1 MSATASESP
10 SKTSMPHPLPQAGHQ
25 ADQPHQHPQHAHPPR
40 HPRRELFALAVGALG
55 VVYGD
60 IGTSPLYS
68 VKECFSR
75 HAGLAPTPENILG
88 IISLIFW
95 TLTLIVVVKYVT
107 FVLRADN
114 EGEGG
119 MMSLMALVKR
129 KLPASMIKTSLL
141 LKMAIFGTALLLSEG
156 MITPAISVLS
166 AIEGLEIAT
175 PVFKPFILPLTVGI
189 LLALFLVQKR
199 GTGAVARI
207 FGPIMLAW
215 FWTIGL
221 LGVFWILR
229 SPAVLE
235 AVNPWHA
242 INHFLRNGFHGFLLL
257 GSVVLCVTGAEALY
271 ADMGH
276 FGRAPIVTAWYC
288 FAYPCLLLNYFGQG
302 ALLLVHGEIVRDN
315 PFFGLAPQFFI
326 IPLVILSTAAT
337 IIASQALI
345 SGAFSLAQQS
355 MQLGY
360 SPRLTIRHTSS
371 RAQGQVFVPEINALL
386 MFACIAFV
394 LVFRESSNL
403 AAAYGFAV
411 TGTMVITTILLFRV
425 MIDTWNWS
433 RHKALMLAC
442 LFLSVDL
449 PFLAANVS
457 KIFHGG
463 WVPCLI
469 GSFLYIFMSTW
480 NKGRRALA
488 SELQKTLLPVSG
500 FLKEVGSSGVLRVK
514 GTAVFMTSNVDVVP
528 PVLLH
533 HFKHN
538 HILHERVIFL
548 AILSEHIPEVPPE
561 RRLEMIDIGNGFW
574 KMVARFGFMETPSVP
589 EIFRFAGEAGH
600 PVTLL
605 ESSFFLGHESLL
617 LTGQSD
623 MPYWRKWLFRFMS
636 RNAREATAF
645 FGIPPTRVLELGCQ
659 IEL

>member
-1 MSATASESP
+1 MSAETPAPAHTPPASPPPAHSH
-10 SKTSMPHPLPQAGHQ
+10 PHPH
-25 ADQPHQHPQHAHPPR
+25 
-40 HPRRELFALAVGALG
+40 HPRSELFTLAIGALG

-75 HAGLAPTPENILG
+75 HSGLPVTPENILG
-88 IISLIFW
+88 IISLVFW
-95 TLTLIVVVKYVT
+95 TLTLIVSVKYVT

-114 EGEGG
+114 DGEGG
-119 MMSLMALVKR
+119 MMSLMALVKG
-129 KLPASMIKTSLL
+129 KLAATRISSSLL
-141 LKMAIFGTALLLSEG
+141 LKMAIFGTSLLLSEG

-175 PVFKPFILPLTVGI
+175 PVFRPFILPLTIGI
-189 LLALFLVQKR
+189 LLALFLIQKR
-199 GTGAVARI
+199 GTGSVARI

-221 LGVFWILR
+221 LGLAWVIR
-229 SPAVLE
+229 SPAILE
-235 AVNPWHA
+235 AINPWHA
-242 INHFLRNGFHGFLLL
+242 LNHFLRNGFHGFLLL

-276 FGRAPIVTAWYC
+276 FGRKPIVIAWYW

-302 ALLLVHGEIVRDN
+302 ALLLVHGGQFQDN
-315 PFFGLAPQFFI
+315 PFFSLAPQALV
-326 IPLVILSTAAT
+326 IPLVLLSTAAT

-345 SGAFSLAQQS
+345 SGAFSLTQQA
-355 MQLGY
+355 MHLGY
-360 SPRLTIRHTSS
+360 SPRLTVRHTSS
-371 RAQGQVFVPEINALL
+371 QAHGQIFVPEINILL
-386 MFACIAFV
+386 MFACVAFV

-411 TGTMVITTILLFRV
+411 TGTMVITSLLLYRV
-425 MIDTWNWS
+425 MVDTWNWP
-433 RHKALMLAC
+433 RYKALLLSG
-442 LFLSVDL
+442 LFLAVDL
-449 PFLAANVS
+449 PFLAANIG

-463 WVPCLI
+463 WVPCLV
-469 GSFLYIFMSTW
+469 GSFLYILMSTW
-480 NKGRRALA
+480 NKGRRAL
-488 SELQKTLLPVSG
+488 SYELQKSLLPVDG
-500 FLKEVGSSGVLRVK
+500 FLKEVEKVGVMRVK

-548 AILSEHIPEVPPE
+548 SIISEHIPEVPHE
-561 RRLEMIDIGNGFW
+561 RRIEIRDMGHGFW

-589 EIFRFAGEAGH
+589 EIFRAAGETGH
-600 PVTLL
+600 PVKLL
-605 ESSFFLGHESLL
+605 DTSFFLGRESLL

-623 MPYWRKWLFRFMS
+623 MPHWRKWLFRFMS

>member
-1 MSATASESP
+1 MSAETPAPAHTPPASPP
-10 SKTSMPHPLPQAGHQ
+10 SAHSQPHPH
-25 ADQPHQHPQHAHPPR
+25 
-40 HPRRELFALAVGALG
+40 HPRSELYALAIGALG

-75 HAGLAPTPENILG
+75 HTGLPVTPENVLG
-88 IISLIFW
+88 IISLVFW
-95 TLTLIVVVKYVT
+95 TLTLIVSVKYVS

-114 EGEGG
+114 DGEGG
-119 MMSLMALVKR
+119 MMSLMALVKG
-129 KLPASMIKTSLL
+129 KLAATHISSSLL
-141 LKMAIFGTALLLSEG
+141 LKMAIFGTSLLLSEG

-175 PVFKPFILPLTVGI
+175 PVFRPFILPLTIGI
-189 LLALFLVQKR
+189 LLALFLIQKR
-199 GTGAVARI
+199 GTGSVARI

-221 LGVFWILR
+221 LGLVWVIR
-229 SPAVLE
+229 SPAILE
-235 AVNPWHA
+235 AINPWHA
-242 INHFLRNGFHGFLLL
+242 LNHFLRNGFHGFLLL

-276 FGRAPIVTAWYC
+276 FGRKPIVIAWYW

-302 ALLLVHGEIVRDN
+302 ALLLVHGGQFQDN
-315 PFFGLAPQFFI
+315 PFYSLAPQVLV
-326 IPLVILSTAAT
+326 IPLVLLSTAAT

-345 SGAFSLAQQS
+345 SGAFSLAQQA
-355 MQLGY
+355 MHLGY
-360 SPRLTIRHTSS
+360 SPRLTVRHTSS
-371 RAQGQVFVPEINALL
+371 QAHGQIFVPEINILL
-386 MFACIAFV
+386 MVACVAFV

-411 TGTMVITTILLFRV
+411 TGTMVITSLLLYRV
-425 MIDTWNWS
+425 MVDTWNWP
-433 RHKALMLAC
+433 RYKALLLSG
-442 LFLSVDL
+442 LFLAVDL
-449 PFLAANVS
+449 PFLAANIG

-463 WVPCLI
+463 WVPCLV
-469 GSFLYIFMSTW
+469 GSFLYILMSTW
-480 NKGRRALA
+480 NKGRRAL
-488 SELQKTLLPVSG
+488 SYELQKSLLPVDG
-500 FLKEVGSSGVLRVK
+500 FLKEVAEAGVLRVK
-514 GTAVFMTSNVDVVP
+514 GTAVFMTSNVNVVP

-548 AILSEHIPEVPPE
+548 SIISEHIPEVPHE
-561 RRLEMIDIGNGFW
+561 RRIEIRDMGHGFW

-589 EIFRFAGEAGH
+589 EIFRAAGETGH
-600 PVTLL
+600 PAKLL
-605 ESSFFLGHESLL
+605 DTSFFLGRESLL

-623 MPYWRKWLFRFMS
+623 MPHWRKWLFRFMS

>member
-1 MSATASESP
+1 MSVDTPATHTAQPAPSVTPHHPPHTAS
-10 SKTSMPHPLPQAGHQ
+10 HH
-25 ADQPHQHPQHAHPPR
+25 
-40 HPRRELFALAVGALG
+40 HPRSELFALAIGALG

-68 VKECFSR
+68 VKECFSK
-75 HAGLAPTPENILG
+75 HTGLPVTPENVLG

-114 EGEGG
+114 DGEGG
-119 MMSLMALVKR
+119 MMSLMALVKS
-129 KLPASMIKTSLL
+129 KLPGSRVSSNIL
-141 LKMAIFGTALLLSEG
+141 LKMAIFGTSLLLSEG

-175 PVFKPFILPLTVGI
+175 PIFQPFILPLTIAI
-189 LLALFLVQKR
+189 LLVLFLVQKR
-199 GTGAVARI
+199 GTGSVARV

-221 LGVFWILR
+221 LGLIWVLKSPGILG
-229 SPAVLE
+229 AI
-235 AVNPWHA
+235 NPWHA
-242 INHFLRNGFHGFLLL
+242 VNHFLRNGFHGFLLL

-276 FGRAPIVTAWYC
+276 FGRKPIVIAWYW

-302 ALLLVHGEIVRDN
+302 AMLLVHGSTFSDN
-315 PFFGLAPQFFI
+315 PFYGLAPQAFI
-326 IPLVILSTAAT
+326 IPLVMLSTAAT

-345 SGAFSLAQQS
+345 SGAFSLAQQA
-355 MQLGY
+355 MHLGY
-360 SPRLTIRHTSS
+360 SPRLTVRHTSS
-371 RAQGQVFVPEINALL
+371 QAHGQIFIPEVNILL
-386 MFACIAFV
+386 MVACIAFV
-394 LVFRESSNL
+394 LVFRASSNL

-411 TGTMVITTILLFRV
+411 TGTMTITTILLYRV
-425 MIDTWNWS
+425 SRDTWNWS
-433 RHKALMLAC
+433 RSKAALLAC

-449 PFLAANVS
+449 PFLGANVS

-469 GSFLYIFMSTW
+469 GSFLYILMSTW
-480 NKGRRALA
+480 NKGRRAL
-488 SELQKTLLPVSG
+488 SFELQKSLLPVDG
-500 FLKEVGSSGVLRVK
+500 FLKEIASAGVFRVK
-514 GTAVFMTSNVDVVP
+514 GTAVFMTPNVDVVP

-533 HFKHN
+533 HYKHN

-548 AILSEHIPEVPPE
+548 SILSEHIPEVPVE
-561 RRLEMIDIGNGFW
+561 RRLEIGDMGHGFW
-574 KMVARFGFMETPSVP
+574 KMVARFGFMETPSMV
-589 EIFRFAGEAGH
+589 EIFRAAGDAGH
-600 PVTLL
+600 PIKLL
-605 ESSFFLGHESLL
+605 EASFFLGRESLL

-623 MPYWRKWLFRFMS
+623 MPRWRKWLFRFMS